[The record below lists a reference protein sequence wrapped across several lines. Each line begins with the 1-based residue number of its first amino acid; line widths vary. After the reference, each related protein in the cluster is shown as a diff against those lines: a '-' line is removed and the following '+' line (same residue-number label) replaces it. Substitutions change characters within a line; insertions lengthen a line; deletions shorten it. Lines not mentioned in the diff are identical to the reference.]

1 MVKCASCPV
10 VRNRAQRPWNTL
22 GIPHKPVP
30 SERQREEERRGFLA
44 SSEAEEKAE
53 APRFRKRLC
62 FEGIGREK
70 QKTKWLFWPL
80 SVYMNVNPCIRSMNL
95 RMYTYSRRYTC
106 NTHKYANLKQ
116 QNNNNSSNKTVLRVC
131 RDDSVFQN
139 TRCSCG

>member
-10 VRNRAQRPWNTL
+10 VRNRAQRLWNTL

-95 RMYTYSRRYTC
+95 HMYTYSRRYTC
-106 NTHKYANLKQ
+106 NTH
-116 QNNNNSSNKTVLRVC
+116 T
-131 RDDSVFQN
+131 
-139 TRCSCG
+139 